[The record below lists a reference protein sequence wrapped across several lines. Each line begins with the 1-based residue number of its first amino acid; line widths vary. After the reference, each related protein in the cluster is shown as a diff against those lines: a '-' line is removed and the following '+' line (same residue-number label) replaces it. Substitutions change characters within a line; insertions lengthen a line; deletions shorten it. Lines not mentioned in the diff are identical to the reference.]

1 MSQTMALAELIVQS
15 TQVLLADRET
25 PRHFARLRDVDRRV
39 PSFRLEHTQRQLH
52 DNRADTAR
60 RGALVRY
67 RAIAEA
73 LVATLSDGAVL
84 LNLQTKRYFSLN
96 ETGTRIWEMVQ
107 QTADEE
113 AIVATLLG
121 EYDVEESMAR
131 TEVRRILDELIEAQL
146 IVPA

>member
-1 MSQTMALAELIVQS
+1 M
-15 TQVLLADRET
+15 
-25 PRHFARLRDVDRRV
+25 
-39 PSFRLEHTQRQLH
+39 
-52 DNRADTAR
+52 
-60 RGALVRY
+60 RY

-113 AIVATLLG
+113 AIVATMLS
-121 EYDVEESMAR
+121 EYDVEEPMAR
-131 TEVRRILDELIEAQL
+131 TEVRRILDELIDAQL

>member
-1 MSQTMALAELIVQS
+1 M
-15 TQVLLADRET
+15 
-25 PRHFARLRDVDRRV
+25 
-39 PSFRLEHTQRQLH
+39 
-52 DNRADTAR
+52 
-60 RGALVRY
+60 RY

-107 QTADEE
+107 QTSDEE
-113 AIVATLLG
+113 AIVATMLS
-121 EYDVEESMAR
+121 EYDVEEHMAR

>member
-1 MSQTMALAELIVQS
+1 M
-15 TQVLLADRET
+15 
-25 PRHFARLRDVDRRV
+25 
-39 PSFRLEHTQRQLH
+39 
-52 DNRADTAR
+52 
-60 RGALVRY
+60 RY

-107 QTADEE
+107 QTADEDT
-113 AIVATLLG
+113 IVTILLG
-121 EYDVEESMAR
+121 EYDVDESMAR
-131 TEVRRILDELIEAQL
+131 SEVRRILDELIDAQL

>member
-1 MSQTMALAELIVQS
+1 M
-15 TQVLLADRET
+15 
-25 PRHFARLRDVDRRV
+25 
-39 PSFRLEHTQRQLH
+39 
-52 DNRADTAR
+52 
-60 RGALVRY
+60 RY

-107 QTADEE
+107 QTTDEE
-113 AIVATLLG
+113 TIIATMLN
-121 EYDVEESMAR
+121 EYDVEEPMAR
-131 TEVRRILDELIEAQL
+131 SEVRRILDELIEAQL

>member
-1 MSQTMALAELIVQS
+1 M
-15 TQVLLADRET
+15 
-25 PRHFARLRDVDRRV
+25 
-39 PSFRLEHTQRQLH
+39 
-52 DNRADTAR
+52 
-60 RGALVRY
+60 RY

-113 AIVATLLG
+113 SIIATLLN
-121 EYDVEESMAR
+121 EYDVEEPMAR
-131 TEVRRILDELIEAQL
+131 SEVRRILDELIEAQL

>member
-1 MSQTMALAELIVQS
+1 M
-15 TQVLLADRET
+15 
-25 PRHFARLRDVDRRV
+25 
-39 PSFRLEHTQRQLH
+39 
-52 DNRADTAR
+52 
-60 RGALVRY
+60 RY

-73 LVATLSDGAVL
+73 LVATLADGAVL

-107 QTADEE
+107 QTSDEE
-113 AIVATLLG
+113 AIVTTLLN
-121 EYDVEESMAR
+121 EYDVEEPMAR

>member
-1 MSQTMALAELIVQS
+1 M
-15 TQVLLADRET
+15 
-25 PRHFARLRDVDRRV
+25 
-39 PSFRLEHTQRQLH
+39 
-52 DNRADTAR
+52 
-60 RGALVRY
+60 RY
-67 RAIAEA
+67 RAIPEA

-113 AIVATLLG
+113 TIVATLLG
-121 EYDVEESMAR
+121 EYEVEEPMAR
-131 TEVRRILDELIEAQL
+131 TEVRRILDELIDAQL

>member
-1 MSQTMALAELIVQS
+1 M
-15 TQVLLADRET
+15 
-25 PRHFARLRDVDRRV
+25 
-39 PSFRLEHTQRQLH
+39 
-52 DNRADTAR
+52 
-60 RGALVRY
+60 RY

-113 AIVATLLG
+113 AIVATLLS
-121 EYDVEESMAR
+121 EYDVEEPMAR
-131 TEVRRILDELIEAQL
+131 SEVRRILDELIEAQL

>member
-1 MSQTMALAELIVQS
+1 
-15 TQVLLADRET
+15 
-25 PRHFARLRDVDRRV
+25 
-39 PSFRLEHTQRQLH
+39 
-52 DNRADTAR
+52 
-60 RGALVRY
+60 VRY
-67 RAIAEA
+67 KAIAEA

-113 AIVATLLG
+113 TIVATLLR
-121 EYDVEESMAR
+121 EYEVDEPMAR
-131 TEVRRILDELIEAQL
+131 AEVRRILDELIEAQL

>member
-1 MSQTMALAELIVQS
+1 
-15 TQVLLADRET
+15 
-25 PRHFARLRDVDRRV
+25 
-39 PSFRLEHTQRQLH
+39 
-52 DNRADTAR
+52 
-60 RGALVRY
+60 VRY

-107 QTADEE
+107 QTADEDT
-113 AIVATLLG
+113 IVTILLG
-121 EYDVEESMAR
+121 EYDVDESMAR
-131 TEVRRILDELIEAQL
+131 SEVRRILDELIDAQL

>member
-1 MSQTMALAELIVQS
+1 M
-15 TQVLLADRET
+15 
-25 PRHFARLRDVDRRV
+25 
-39 PSFRLEHTQRQLH
+39 
-52 DNRADTAR
+52 
-60 RGALVRY
+60 RY

-107 QTADEE
+107 QTADED
-113 AIVATLLG
+113 AIVVTLLG
-121 EYDVEESMAR
+121 EYDVEETMAR
-131 TEVRRILDELIEAQL
+131 LEVRRILDELIDAQL